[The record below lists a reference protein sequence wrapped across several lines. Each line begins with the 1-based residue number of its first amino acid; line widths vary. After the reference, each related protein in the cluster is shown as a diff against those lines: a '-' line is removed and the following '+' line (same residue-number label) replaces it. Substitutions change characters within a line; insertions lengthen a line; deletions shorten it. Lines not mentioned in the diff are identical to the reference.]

1 MFCIQCGT
9 NNPDYASFCRVC
21 GRQIEKENSVAQPSS
36 AYNIVPPA
44 SEVFYAPGADSVPTE
59 SDSAPPSMP
68 VLDAELP
75 GGAYVDM
82 PNAPPP
88 PPTPPAR
95 PSRFK
100 ELAKP
105 LPPWASIGTIIV
117 VAGLLILLQLTGA
130 DWAVGAYHVAIAA
143 GITALLIA
151 LAAGIRGFAGMAAR
165 NNSKRVVQFVSA
177 GGAILLLLAFC
188 LAGFTQ
194 QATLHGLQ
202 AHNLEGQQQWQIAI
216 NEYQLA
222 GETAPTSDN
231 LARVYNEWGEHL
243 TALQRYEQA
252 FTKFDVVLNSYSSLK
267 DEAKRAHEGK
277 IKAYLGWAKQAA
289 DQRDYATA
297 TTRYDQL
304 LQLDY
309 CDVSCQTQANTLDAT
324 AYYNLA
330 ESQLTNQ
337 DYNDAMSTF
346 NVVVTRFP
354 NSAETAKLHG
364 DYAKALFGEGQQQ
377 LASSCPSAIPTYQQ
391 LSTQFA
397 DTPQGQQAAAALKAP
412 QPVKGHFIGI
422 VPQSPSLTDMAAL
435 LKGLVNGITANQ
447 FYAMLK
453 GSLMAI
459 IQSDGSFT
467 FKPLPQGTYDL
478 AWGSNNTDG
487 AQSYSVNFNP
497 DGSAYYVATVGPL
510 CAFDFGDIS
519 QDVPVAP

>member
-1 MFCIQCGT
+1 MFCTQCGT
-9 NNPDYASFCRVC
+9 NNPDYSSFCRAC
-21 GRQIEKENSVAQPSS
+21 GRQIEKENSVPQPSS

-59 SDSAPPSMP
+59 SYSAPPSMP
-68 VLDAELP
+68 VPDAGLP

-88 PPTPPAR
+88 PPIPPAR

-105 LPPWASIGTIIV
+105 LPLWAFIGTIIV

-151 LAAGIRGFAGMAAR
+151 LAAGIRGFAGMADR
-165 NNSKRVVQFVSA
+165 NNSKRVVQFVSS

-202 AHNLEGQQQWQIAI
+202 AHNLEGQQQWQTAI

-231 LARVYNEWGEHL
+231 LARVYNEWGEQL
-243 TALQRYEQA
+243 TAQQRYEQA

-267 DEAKRAHEGK
+267 DEVKRAHEGK

-330 ESQLTNQ
+330 ESQLTTQ

-377 LASSCPSAIPTYQQ
+377 LASSCPGAIPTYQQ

-422 VPQSPSLTDMAAL
+422 VPQNPSLTDIAVLM
-435 LKGLVNGITANQ
+435 KGLYNN
-447 FYAMLK
+447 FPRDRFFAML
-453 GSLMAI
+453 GSAPTAT
-459 IQSDGSFT
+459 IQRDGSFT
-467 FKPLPQGTYDL
+467 FQPVQQGTYDL
-478 AWGSNNTDG
+478 VWGTNNNADG
-487 AQSYSVNFNP
+487 AQYYIYSFPPNP
-497 DGSAYYVATVGPL
+497 LVITVGPL
-510 CAFDFGDIS
+510 CAYDYGDIN
-519 QDVPVAP
+519 QNVPAAP

>member
-1 MFCIQCGT
+1 
-9 NNPDYASFCRVC
+9 
-21 GRQIEKENSVAQPSS
+21 
-36 AYNIVPPA
+36 
-44 SEVFYAPGADSVPTE
+44 
-59 SDSAPPSMP
+59 MP
-68 VLDAELP
+68 VPDAGLP

-88 PPTPPAR
+88 PPIPPAR

-105 LPPWASIGTIIV
+105 LPLWAFIGTIIV

-177 GGAILLLLAFC
+177 GVAILLLLAFC
-188 LAGFTQ
+188 FAGFTQ

-243 TALQRYEQA
+243 TAQQRYEQA

-267 DEAKRAHEGK
+267 DEVKRAHEGK

-330 ESQLTNQ
+330 ESQLTAQ

-377 LASSCPSAIPTYQQ
+377 LASSCPGAIPTYQQ
-391 LSTQFA
+391 LSSQFA

-422 VPQSPSLTDMAAL
+422 VPQNPSLTDIAVLM
-435 LKGLVNGITANQ
+435 KGLYNN
-447 FYAMLK
+447 FPRDRFFAML
-453 GSLMAI
+453 GSAPTAT
-459 IQSDGSFT
+459 IQRDGSFT
-467 FKPLPQGTYDL
+467 FQPVQQGTYDL
-478 AWGSNNTDG
+478 VWGTNNNADG
-487 AQSYSVNFNP
+487 AQYYIYSFPPNP
-497 DGSAYYVATVGPL
+497 LVITVGPL
-510 CAFDFGDIS
+510 CAYDYGDIN
-519 QDVPVAP
+519 QNVPAAP

>member
-1 MFCIQCGT
+1 MFCTQCGT
-9 NNPDYASFCRVC
+9 NNPDYASFCRAC

-82 PNAPPP
+82 PNEPPP

-252 FTKFDVVLNSYSSLK
+252 FTKFDVVLKSYSSLK

-330 ESQLTNQ
+330 ESQLTTQ

-453 GSLMAI
+453 GSPMAI